1 MDAMQRER
9 LLAAGVQVDEAL
21 ERFMGNEALMMRF
34 LLRFPG
40 DGNFS
45 LLRQAMAREDVSGAF
60 EAAHALKGVT
70 GNLALTELYRLTAL
84 AVEDLRAGNLAAA
97 QDRMAALEAVYA
109 RTAQA
114 LSDMG

>member
-45 LLRQAMAREDVSGAF
+45 LLRQAMARGDVSGAF

-70 GNLALTELYRLTAL
+70 
-84 AVEDLRAGNLAAA
+84 GNLAAA